1 MDTYI
6 KKNENELEVTKTPTP
21 VEEVLTYDVKTLNY
35 NKAHIIE
42 ELAKFTLEKETE
54 LADIEILL
62 AKCVELQI
70 VEKVIEPPIK
80 EPIIKEPIIKP

>member
-1 MDTYI
+1 MEIYT
-6 KKNENELEVTKTPTP
+6 KLNANELEVTKTPTP

-35 NKAHIIE
+35 NKTAIIAE
-42 ELAKFTLEKETE
+42 IAKFTLEKEKE

-80 EPIIKEPIIKP
+80 EIIKEPIK